1 MANLRS
7 RLALALE
14 RPIATPWQH
23 TRTSWSQFAEDL
35 LIQNYLGEGPGTY
48 VDVGAGH
55 ATRGSNTY
63 RLYRMGWHGI
73 LVEPIERL
81 AKSAARIRR
90 RDHVVQALCGS
101 QPGEAIFFEFDP
113 WQLSTVSRHRASALL
128 SAGHRLVAERRIQV
142 RTLREIVSHLDVHE
156 PSVLSIDVEGWDY
169 EVLVGNDWSIFR
181 PSLICIEDAIQS
193 ANKRDAIGQLL
204 RQLGY
209 TRVSHSVVSSI
220 YLCDRLVDTSRSSA
234 DLEQ

>member
-14 RPIATPWQH
+14 RPISSPWQH

-90 RDHVVQALCGS
+90 RDQVVSALCGS
-101 QPGEAIFFEFDP
+101 MPGESTFFEFEP
-113 WQLSTVSRHRASALL
+113 WQLSTVSNHRAKTLIA
-128 SAGHRLVAERRIQV
+128 AGHRLVTERCIQV
-142 RTLREIVSHLDVHE
+142 TTLRNITRNFSAHE

-169 EVLVGNDWSIFR
+169 EVLLGNDWSTFR
-181 PSLICIEDAIQS
+181 PSLICVEEALRS
-193 ANKRDAIGQLL
+193 AEERGPTWQFLRD
-204 RQLGY
+204 LGY
-209 TRVSHSVVSSI
+209 TRASRSVVSSI
-220 YLCDRLVDTSRSSA
+220 YLSDKFVDTGFSA
-234 DLEQ
+234 GINKS